1 MPRGSKQFR
10 RKVSLLLSLLLVLL
24 CFVALLR
31 AAATARADPS
41 MQSGVAPQDIWT
53 VVEDGD
59 NHQVMYQC
67 TLPDMDPMVLSI
79 GLYRSGVAIYLEDE
93 LLFRRAD
100 MEDAYG
106 NTRLWVTLP
115 QDSAGKTLTM
125 YAEHEGQWPGIY
137 GKIYL
142 GNPTASYFLF
152 LLDNS
157 YVLILGGGL
166 VLLSLA
172 MLTLYIMI
180 HRSVHQ
186 VAVNVR
192 SMVHLSLFML
202 LTGIWVVFDSQL
214 LQPSRH
220 SALIHLLAYLA
231 LYAMPVPFLLFWE
244 EMLPRRSG
252 LPFWLAMVFG
262 VNEIV
267 FVVIYLIAPNTAM
280 SLLWVLHLMVLAATL
295 LMLWRCVREV
305 RHTKQSELRVA
316 LAGFYVLAVTV
327 PCTLV
332 TYYWYSSINYAMVF
346 SLGLVVFIMVL
357 ANATF
362 RRLYRMIERSVQAAT
377 YRRLAYFDPMTG
389 IANRTAF
396 TQAQKDC
403 GGEGPL
409 KICVVVDVNGLK
421 QVNDTYGHPAG
432 DRLLCDVAH
441 CLKAAFGTVGQ
452 CYRIGGDEFAVLLDT
467 EHEPELP
474 DLLQTMQ
481 QELEKINKGRA
492 FPATVACG
500 YSVQRDRDTSCDT
513 VFRQADDRMYA
524 QKQQMKR
531 AQEPAPKDASE
542 TVDGMPVP

>member
-1 MPRGSKQFR
+1 MTGDRKRFR
-10 RKVSLLLSLLLVLL
+10 RRVSLLLSLLLVAL
-24 CFVALLR
+24 CAVAILR
-31 AAATARADPS
+31 AAASVGADPT
-41 MQSGVAPQDIWT
+41 MQNVAPQDIWT
-53 VVEDGD
+53 IQVDEEKR
-59 NHQVMYQC
+59 QVMYQC
-67 TLPDMDPMVLSI
+67 TLPDMDTMMLSI
-79 GLYRSGVAIYLEDE
+79 GLYRSGVSIYLEDE
-93 LLFRRAD
+93 LLFQRAD
-100 MEDAYG
+100 REDAYG

-115 QDSAGKTLTM
+115 RDSAGKTLTL
-125 YAEHEGQWPGIY
+125 YAEHQGQWPGIY

-142 GNPTASYFLF
+142 GDPTATYFLF

-180 HRSVHQ
+180 HRGVRQ

-220 SALIHLLAYLA
+220 SAMIHLIAYLA

-252 LPFWLAMVFG
+252 LPFWLAMAFG
-262 VNEIV
+262 LNEIA
-267 FVVIYLIAPNTAM
+267 FVVIYLVAPNTAM
-280 SLLWVLHLMVLAATL
+280 SLLWILHLMVLAATL

-305 RHTKQSELRVA
+305 RTTKQSELRVA

-332 TYYWYSSINYAMVF
+332 TYYWFSGINYAMVF

-389 IANRTAF
+389 ISNRTAF
-396 TQAQKDC
+396 AQAQKDC
-403 GGEGPL
+403 GGDGPL
-409 KICVVVDVNGLK
+409 KIFVVVDVNGLK
-421 QVNDTYGHPAG
+421 QVNDTYGHQAG

-441 CLKAAFGTVGQ
+441 CLKAAFGTAGQ
-452 CYRIGGDEFAVLLDT
+452 CYRIGGDEFAVLLDA

-474 DLLQTMQ
+474 GLLETMQ
-481 QELEKINKGRA
+481 RELEKVNEGRE

-513 VFRQADDRMYA
+513 VFRQADDRMYI

-531 AQEPAPKDASE
+531 AQELAGKAESAGG
-542 TVDGMPVP
+542 VPVS